1 MIISID
7 KENAFDK
14 VQHTFI
20 ITIMV
25 IKHSEN

>member
-1 MIISID
+1 MIISTD

-20 ITIMV
+20 ITIIV
-25 IKHSEN
+25 KHSEN